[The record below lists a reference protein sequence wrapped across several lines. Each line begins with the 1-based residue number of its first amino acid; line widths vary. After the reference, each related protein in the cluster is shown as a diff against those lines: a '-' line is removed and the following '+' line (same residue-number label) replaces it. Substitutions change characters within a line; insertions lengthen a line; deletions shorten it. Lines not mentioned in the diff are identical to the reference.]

1 MRSAGLLVLGAAAAA
16 AAPQE
21 WIIHSQNRAFQ
32 PAVTTIRLGDSV
44 TFVFET
50 ARRIVE
56 TVRDSCDQSKR
67 GLDTGTQAVNA
78 TLTFKPSVTGTFYFT
93 SASKGASD
101 CNDGM
106 KGILVVAAAET
117 ATTTQAK
124 KPSAAATSPAKELS
138 DTAASRP
145 TPAPPPAG
153 ASSTNDD
160 TAVAASAASLALAAA
175 VASAAMLLP
184 VSQVGRNPRN
194 PSGTPEPDTFG
205 ARLSLGDDFMA
216 PAAAHPAQ
224 PPAARRPTAH
234 QRSPSECALRRTAPR
249 RAAATQDRT
258 ASRRVLAL
266 AAATLSLAAT
276 ASAAPQRWTI
286 HSNLQSFQPKVTTIL
301 SGDTVTFVMDG
312 THQIYQTANS
322 TSCDYNGG
330 FDTGLRESNSLV
342 NMTFTRPGTYFF
354 SSSYS
359 VNCLAGQR
367 GTLIVQSLAGSTNP
381 TSTSRTPTVSATAA
395 AEGDGSSRGTG
406 QNSDTTSTSTFL
418 GFSPLA
424 KSTQVIQNGAHAQAR
439 VAGQSAFAASAAVAV
454 ASALMSLFL

>member
-106 KGILVVAAAET
+106 KGIL
-117 ATTTQAK
+117 
-124 KPSAAATSPAKELS
+124 
-138 DTAASRP
+138 
-145 TPAPPPAG
+145 
-153 ASSTNDD
+153 
-160 TAVAASAASLALAAA
+160 
-175 VASAAMLLP
+175 
-184 VSQVGRNPRN
+184 
-194 PSGTPEPDTFG
+194 
-205 ARLSLGDDFMA
+205 
-216 PAAAHPAQ
+216 
-224 PPAARRPTAH
+224 
-234 QRSPSECALRRTAPR
+234 
-249 RAAATQDRT
+249 DRT